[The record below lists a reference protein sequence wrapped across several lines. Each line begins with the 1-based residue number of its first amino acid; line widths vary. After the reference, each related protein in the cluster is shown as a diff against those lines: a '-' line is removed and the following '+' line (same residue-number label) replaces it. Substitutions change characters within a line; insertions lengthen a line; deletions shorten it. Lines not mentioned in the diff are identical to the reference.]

1 MDKYIESNVNLLIRL
16 SREAQEPDIDVRK
29 LNIYVK
35 AISAAMNTIEKYHGL
50 YCLQYITFVASS
62 RIAQPIG
69 PFNIHIA
76 TILTKNISILPYTL
90 IIKSQTCET
99 EYIQNQYVS

>member
-1 MDKYIESNVNLLIRL
+1 MDRYIESNVNLLIRL

-62 RIAQPIG
+62 RLGRPIG
-69 PFNIHIA
+69 PFNMHIA
-76 TILTKNISILPYTL
+76 TILTKNNSILPYSL
-90 IIKSQTCET
+90 IIKSQIYET
-99 EYIQNQYVS
+99 VHKQNQYVS